1 MWPWRSHPSRARV
14 ALALQGGGAHG
25 AFTWGVLDALLEHT
39 ANPIVAVSGTS
50 AGAMNAVLLAHGLLE
65 GGRDGA
71 RAALSAFWQALGRTL
86 PWDAMK
92 MLSSSGESLSATGRW
107 MLQWTQ
113 WLSPAHANPLRLDPL
128 RDLLARS
135 VDFERLALQRDIALC
150 IAATHANTGRLR
162 VFRNPE
168 LSIDVLMASA
178 CLPTLQPA
186 VTIDGQPYWDGGF
199 SANPPVLPLLAERGV
214 DDLVVVM
221 LSPWHLGATPHGVDE
236 IRART
241 MEIAFT
247 ATYLREM
254 QWIAEAAAMPG
265 ATWLRGTFERRV
277 QRTHWH
283 VIDGHDYL
291 AALPSDSKLIA
302 HQPLLERLRDAGRQ
316 RTLDWIA
323 SHGASF
329 GRRSTADLQRLFV
342 GHDGPVG

>member
-1 MWPWRSHPSRARV
+1 V

-39 ANPIVAVSGTS
+39 ANPIVAISGTS

-71 RAALSAFWQALGRTL
+71 RAALAAFWQDLGRTL

-92 MLSSSGESLSATGRW
+92 MLGSGGDSLSATGRW

-128 RDLLARS
+128 RDLLSRS
-135 VDFERLALQRDIALC
+135 VDFERLAQQRDIALC

-162 VFRNPE
+162 VFHNPE

-199 SANPPVLPLLAERGV
+199 SANPPVLPLLAEPGI
-214 DDLVVVM
+214 DDLVVVV
-221 LSPWHLGATPHGVDE
+221 LSPWRLGTTPHGVDE

-254 QWIAEAAAMPG
+254 QWIAEAAALSG
-265 ATWLRGTFERRV
+265 ASWLRGAFERRV

-283 VIDGHDYL
+283 VIDGNDQL

-323 SHGASF
+323 SHGASL
-329 GRRSTADLQRLFV
+329 GRRSSADLQRLFA
-342 GHDGPVG
+342 GHEGPVG